1 MKRKSDRQ
9 TNTNSHHTQQKHIT
23 QNNKHLFLRQFACN
37 AMQRRENKKKNKKR
51 KTITTTL
58 MINEQII
65 ENETGTNEDR
75 TAVIRW
81 RLAHG
86 MYCLRYWRIGKCE
99 RAENVLA
106 GSTTSAALMHGWYA
120 NG

>member
-86 MYCLRYWRIGKCE
+86 MYCTAI
-99 RAENVLA
+99 LA
-106 GSTTSAALMHGWYA
+106 HRQMRESRECARRLDNECSTDARLVC
-120 NG
+120 